1 MNKEKRKINYIKV
14 ILLIVS
20 SVLVAFSTT
29 GQIIISSKGSVSIM
43 QFESFYLYIVTI
55 IASIYLIIN
64 NKNANMPIIINLLS
78 YLYTYYLVHETIKRV
93 VEVKTTLGISYYI
106 YMISSIFVLLSLFFN
121 NKGKDLTKENELNN
135 NVDKEI
141 DKNNF
146 LFTNFL
152 TGLKGIALNTTILLI
167 NDNTDKTINMVYKDI
182 NNENN
187 NLSIKIPI
195 VNIKDISYISRVKMQ
210 NTSKKI
216 EENSTKSA
224 LLSAAMFG
232 GSPLLQLAGTTG
244 LNNLFNSL
252 SNNYEKVNYNSYYE
266 ITINTVINN
275 IETKLIFTTDNNP
288 EEFINLVNKN
298 KSS

>member
-1 MNKEKRKINYIKV
+1 MSKEKRKINYIKV
-14 ILLIVS
+14 ILLILS
-20 SVLVAFSTT
+20 FLLVVFSTT

-64 NKNANMPIIINLLS
+64 NKNANMPIIIKLLS

-106 YMISSIFVLLSLFFN
+106 YMISSMFVLLSLFFN
-121 NKGKDLTKENELNN
+121 NKEKDLTKENEVNH

-187 NLSIKIPI
+187 NLNIKIPI

>member
-1 MNKEKRKINYIKV
+1 MSKEKRKINYIKV
-14 ILLIVS
+14 ILLILS
-20 SVLVAFSTT
+20 FLLVVFSTT

-64 NKNANMPIIINLLS
+64 NKNANIPIIINLLS

-121 NKGKDLTKENELNN
+121 NKEKKLTKENEVNN

-187 NLSIKIPI
+187 NLNIKIPI

-210 NTSKKI
+210 NTNKKI

>member
-1 MNKEKRKINYIKV
+1 MSKEKRKINYIKV
-14 ILLIVS
+14 ILLILS
-20 SVLVAFSTT
+20 FLLVVFSTT

-64 NKNANMPIIINLLS
+64 NKNANIPIIINLLS

-106 YMISSIFVLLSLFFN
+106 YMISSMFVLLSLFFN
-121 NKGKDLTKENELNN
+121 NKEKDLTKENEVNH

-167 NDNTDKTINMVYKDI
+167 NDNADKTINMVYKDI

-187 NLSIKIPI
+187 NLNIKIPI

>member
-121 NKGKDLTKENELNN
+121 NKEKDLTKENEVNN

>member
-29 GQIIISSKGSVSIM
+29 GQIIISSRGSVSIM

-121 NKGKDLTKENELNN
+121 NKEKDLTKENEVNN

>member
-121 NKGKDLTKENELNN
+121 NKGKDLTKENEVNN

>member
-29 GQIIISSKGSVSIM
+29 GQIIISSRGSVSIM

-121 NKGKDLTKENELNN
+121 NKEKDLT
-135 NVDKEI
+135 
-141 DKNNF
+141 
-146 LFTNFL
+146 
-152 TGLKGIALNTTILLI
+152 
-167 NDNTDKTINMVYKDI
+167 
-182 NNENN
+182 
-187 NLSIKIPI
+187 
-195 VNIKDISYISRVKMQ
+195 
-210 NTSKKI
+210 
-216 EENSTKSA
+216 
-224 LLSAAMFG
+224 
-232 GSPLLQLAGTTG
+232 
-244 LNNLFNSL
+244 
-252 SNNYEKVNYNSYYE
+252 
-266 ITINTVINN
+266 
-275 IETKLIFTTDNNP
+275 
-288 EEFINLVNKN
+288 
-298 KSS
+298 

>member
-1 MNKEKRKINYIKV
+1 MSKEKRKINYIKV
-14 ILLIVS
+14 ILLILS
-20 SVLVAFSTT
+20 FLLVVFSTT

-64 NKNANMPIIINLLS
+64 NKNANIPIIINLLS

-93 VEVKTTLGISYYI
+93 VEVKTTLGNSYYI

-121 NKGKDLTKENELNN
+121 NKEKKLTKENEVNN

-187 NLSIKIPI
+187 NLNIKIPI

-210 NTSKKI
+210 NTNKKI